1 MEDVAPAS
9 CAGVAR
15 RGAMIRHLM
24 KLVWNRKRFNFLI
37 TVEIFVSFLV
47 LFVVMMFIVYY
58 ANNYRQPLGFDYE
71 NVWNV
76 NIDVKQQSDDYFTPE
91 QQELTRQ
98 LYLAVRDMPEVESVA
113 SILSAPY
120 QVGGSFGGMEINGK
134 DIMYERGEVTDGLKE
149 VLNLNIVAGRWFS
162 KEDDAANYR
171 PVVINRHL
179 AEEMYG
185 AEDPI
190 GKPFGS
196 PGRDEKESRVVGMV
210 SDFRKQGEF
219 SGLGNFMFTRKN
231 LNDPKDRPPRNLLLK
246 IRPGVSAEFEERLA
260 TKLQA
265 VAKNWSFE
273 VSPLVNLR
281 ESLFRLQLTP
291 ILVLGIIAAF
301 LMIMVAL
308 GLTGVLW
315 QSVTQRRKEIGL
327 RRAKGATAGNIYK
340 QILGELFIITSFGL
354 LFGVLVVVQFP
365 LLDLISF
372 ISAKIYLYSIL
383 ASALMIYLLTILC
396 GLYPSRL
403 ATKVRP
409 AEALH
414 YE

>member
-1 MEDVAPAS
+1 
-9 CAGVAR
+9 
-15 RGAMIRHLM
+15 MIKHLL

-37 TVEIFVSFLV
+37 TVEIFISFLV
-47 LFVVMMFIVYY
+47 LFIVTMFIVYY
-58 ANNYRQPLGFDYE
+58 ANNYRQPLGFVYE

-76 NIDVKQQSDDYFTPE
+76 NIDVKQDSDDYFTSE

-98 LYLAVRDMPEVESVA
+98 LYLAVKDMPEVESAA
-113 SILSAPY
+113 SSLSVPY
-120 QVGGSFGGMEINGK
+120 QVGGSFGGQKINGRSVE
-134 DIMYERGEVTDGLKE
+134 YERGEVTDDLKE
-149 VLNLNIVAGRWFS
+149 VLQLDVVEGRWFN
-162 KEDDAANYR
+162 KEDDAATYR
-171 PVVINRHL
+171 PVVVNRRL
-179 AEEMYG
+179 AEEMFG
-185 AEDPI
+185 AENPL
-190 GKPFGS
+190 GKVFDAGES
-196 PGRDEKESRVVGMV
+196 GKESRIIGVV
-210 SDFRKQGEF
+210 SDFRKQGELA
-219 SGLGNFMFTRKN
+219 GPGNFIFTRKN

-260 TKLQA
+260 NKLQA

-273 VSPLVNLR
+273 VTPLVNLR
-281 ESLFRLQLTP
+281 ESLFQMQLIP
-291 ILVLGIIAAF
+291 VIILGIIAAF

-327 RRAKGATAGNIYK
+327 RRAKGATARNIYN
-340 QILGELFIITSFGL
+340 QILAELFLITSCGL
-354 LFGVLVVVQFP
+354 LLGILVVVQFP

-372 ISAKIYLYSIL
+372 ISGKIYFYSIL
-383 ASALMIYLLTILC
+383 VAALMIYLLTILC

-403 ATKVRP
+403 ATKVQP